1 MLPDTAASDAR
12 VPFGTVTSYVAVP
25 RSSLRPR
32 RLPDLV
38 CSKVRCELL
47 ASSCNDGSPVV
58 LATTRTWFLSQ
69 VETFIVPE
77 TSERSMVPFDENGSS
92 VSIFATP

>member
-12 VPFGTVTSYVAVP
+12 VPLGTVTSYVAVP
-25 RSSLRPR
+25 MSSPRPR
-32 RLPDLV
+32 RFPDLL
-38 CSKVRCELL
+38 CSRVRWELL
-47 ASSCNDGSPVV
+47 ASSRNEGSPVV

-69 VETFIVPE
+69 VETFIAPE
-77 TSERSMVPFDENGSS
+77 TSERSMVPFAENGSS